1 MFKKYDIVTIAA
13 SLILMAA
20 LVIGTIFAADQ
31 VVAGLAAAKNWVI
44 YKLGW
49 FFILVVAGIM
59 FYVLWLA
66 FSKYGSI
73 RMGRCK
79 PQYGWFGYAAMVFCA
94 AMGSC
99 MIFWPSV
106 EWAEY
111 ICGGAYPFDWGIET
125 MANNAL
131 SYSFFH
137 WGIPAWAVYAA
148 GIVPIGYRYFVM
160 NKPGLTIQGACEG
173 LFGEKRVQGPLGT
186 VINIIF
192 IVGILGGLTITYGTG
207 IPMLANFLHVVLGTP
222 ESFLMN
228 FILILL
234 LTALFTWSALSGIH
248 KGILNLSRLC
258 IIFCAVM
265 LGMILILGNTGY
277 IINVT
282 THSVGLQ
289 FQNFFSMLFNVG
301 PGRTAY
307 GTNFAMD
314 WTVFYWA
321 WWLGLAPVMWIFIA
335 KCSKGR
341 TIRNIILTVIVSGFL
356 ADIVFFGIIS
366 GNGLSLYTN
375 FDWSALGSGTTPL
388 DAFYNSWNEF
398 AFISDTLT
406 ATLPASKVI
415 LAVWFIG
422 TFLLLVTTMDSAAYT
437 MSAATQHNVGVN
449 ADPVKKL
456 RLFWA
461 CLLSISPLCILYAQA
476 GTSSCTAVV
485 ILTSIPVMIL
495 VLVAIIGS
503 TKWILRDFGKMS
515 RAEIEAFFETDE
527 EREARLA
534 AENGVKERYVFLKK
548 SQD

>member
-1 MFKKYDIVTIAA
+1 MSEIDYEKLYKKWHYQ
-13 SLILMAA
+13 IL
-20 LVIGTIFAADQ
+20 
-31 VVAGLAAAKNWVI
+31 
-44 YKLGW
+44 
-49 FFILVVAGIM
+49 
-59 FYVLWLA
+59 
-66 FSKYGSI
+66 
-73 RMGRCK
+73 
-79 PQYGWFGYAAMVFCA
+79 QYPGDAAMSVIPAGFTGFCRDNKTNSTHIHKCYELCFSLE
-94 AMGSC
+94 GN
-99 MIFWPSV
+99 
-106 EWAEY
+106 AEY

-234 LTALFTWSALSGIH
+234 LTALFTWSALSGID

-375 FDWSALGSGTTPL
+375 FDWSALGSGSTPL
-388 DAFYNSWNEF
+388 DAFYNSWN
-398 AFISDTLT
+398 
-406 ATLPASKVI
+406 
-415 LAVWFIG
+415 
-422 TFLLLVTTMDSAAYT
+422 
-437 MSAATQHNVGVN
+437 
-449 ADPVKKL
+449 
-456 RLFWA
+456 
-461 CLLSISPLCILYAQA
+461 
-476 GTSSCTAVV
+476 
-485 ILTSIPVMIL
+485 
-495 VLVAIIGS
+495 
-503 TKWILRDFGKMS
+503 
-515 RAEIEAFFETDE
+515 
-527 EREARLA
+527 
-534 AENGVKERYVFLKK
+534 
-548 SQD
+548 